1 MRELPDH
8 SNSSA
13 APGRRGRKKAL
24 LLGLGLDG
32 QDGHVRITKG
42 ENFVLQGGS
51 EETHERMTETTLRF
65 NEKLT
70 QRGKRLET
78 VEHQE
83 FLDLMNEAADGTK

>member
-8 SNSSA
+8 SNSPA

>member
-1 MRELPDH
+1 MRELPDQ
-8 SNSSA
+8 SNSPA
-13 APGRRGRKKAL
+13 APGCRGRKKAL

-32 QDGHVRITKG
+32 RDGHVRLTKG

-78 VEHQE
+78 VEPQE
-83 FLDLMNEAADGTK
+83 FLDLMHDAAADL